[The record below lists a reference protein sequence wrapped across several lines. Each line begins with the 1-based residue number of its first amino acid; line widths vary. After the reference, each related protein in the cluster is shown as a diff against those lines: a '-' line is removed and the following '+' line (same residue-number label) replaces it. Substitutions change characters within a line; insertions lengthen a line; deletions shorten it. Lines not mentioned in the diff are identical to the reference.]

1 LLRKIMLCVTFFI
14 VVAGSF
20 ALYLALKNSPANDQ
34 YAVSGITSPT
44 SISNIIGEGETLSA
58 VFKKH
63 GLSIDELFA
72 ISQAAASVHKLKELH
87 PGRPYNIIIDDKKSI
102 NSFTYGIDDSTI
114 LKIERVDGSF
124 RAQKS
129 VMPYESRVLTIGGQI
144 EDNLIS
150 AIGTQSEDHLLA
162 LQVSDILAWDIDF
175 TCDLRRGDTF
185 KIVVEGL
192 YHEGK
197 FKKYGKILSAEF
209 INNKQKYLA
218 YRFEYDGNAG
228 YYDASGKSL
237 RRAFLKAP
245 LSFRRISSSY
255 TRKRLHP
262 ILRIYRPHRGVDYVA
277 AAGSAVSATADGNVV
292 SAGYQG
298 DYGKLVVIAHR
309 NGYKT
314 FYGHLSRIKQDLR
327 QGREV
332 KQSDV
337 IGYVGSTG
345 LSSGPHLHYEIRQG
359 GSHVNPLRFK
369 VDAGKAI
376 PFTQMT
382 EFQKVTGIMDKT
394 FASAAFYNNKKNE
407 QSKTSAMNMVEQNEY
422 YFRLN

>member
-1 LLRKIMLCVTFFI
+1 MIRKIIFCAALFI
-14 VVAGSF
+14 VIAGSF
-20 ALYLALKNSPANDQ
+20 VLYQALKNSPVNDKF
-34 YAVSGITSPT
+34 AVSGISSPR
-44 SISNIIGEGETLSA
+44 SISNIIGEGETLFD

-63 GLSIDELFA
+63 GLSIDGLFA
-72 ISQAAASVHKLKELH
+72 ISHAAASVHKLKELH
-87 PGRPYNIIIDDKKSI
+87 PGWPYNIIVDDKNCI
-102 NSFTYGIDDSTI
+102 NSFTYGIDDSTF
-114 LKIERVDGSF
+114 LKIERVDDSF
-124 RAQKS
+124 RAQKT
-129 VMPYESRVLTIGGQI
+129 VLPYESRVLTIGGQI

-150 AIGTQSEDHLLA
+150 AIGTQREDHLLA

-175 TCDLRRGDTF
+175 TSDLRTGDTF

-192 YHEGK
+192 YLEGK
-197 FKKYGKILSAEF
+197 FKKYGRILSAEF
-209 INNKQKYLA
+209 INNNQKYLA
-218 YRFEYDGNAG
+218 YRFEYDGKAG

-237 RRAFLKAP
+237 RRTFLKAP

-255 TRKRLHP
+255 ARKRFHP

-277 AAGSAVSATADGNVV
+277 AAGSSVSATADGTVV
-292 SAGYQG
+292 SAGYQE

-314 FYGHLSRIKQDLR
+314 FYGHLSRIRNDLR

-345 LSSGPHLHYEIRQG
+345 LASGPHLNYEIRQG
-359 GSHVNPLRFK
+359 GRHINPLKFK
-369 VDAGKAI
+369 VDAGQAI
-376 PFTQMT
+376 PLAQMS

-394 FASAAFYNNKKNE
+394 FASATFYNKKHENSAINMAE
-407 QSKTSAMNMVEQNEY
+407 QKKY
-422 YFRLN
+422 YFSLN

>member
-1 LLRKIMLCVTFFI
+1 MIRKIIFCAAIFI
-14 VVAGSF
+14 MFAGSF
-20 ALYLALKNSPANDQ
+20 VLYQALKNSLVNDKS
-34 YAVSGITSPT
+34 AVSGISSPK
-44 SISNIIGEGETLSA
+44 SINNIIGEGETLFA
-58 VFKKH
+58 VFNKY

-72 ISQAAASVHKLKELH
+72 INQAAASVHKLKELH
-87 PGRPYNIIIDDKKSI
+87 PGRPYNIIVDDKNSI
-102 NSFTYGIDDSTI
+102 NSFTYGIDDSTF

-129 VMPYESRVLTIGGQI
+129 IVPYESRILTIGGQI

-150 AIGTQSEDHLLA
+150 AIGTQREDHLLA

-175 TCDLRRGDTF
+175 NCDLRTGDTF

-192 YHEGK
+192 YLEGK
-197 FKKYGKILSAEF
+197 FKKYGKILSTEF
-209 INNKQKYLA
+209 INNNQKHLA

-228 YYDASGKSL
+228 YYDVNGKSL

-255 TRKRLHP
+255 TSKRLHP
-262 ILRIYRPHRGVDYVA
+262 ILKIYRPHHGLDYVA
-277 AAGSAVSATADGNVV
+277 AAGTPVSATADGVVV

-314 FYGHLSRIKQDLR
+314 LYGHLSRIRSDLH
-327 QGREV
+327 QGSQV

-337 IGYVGSTG
+337 VGYVGSTG
-345 LSSGPHLHYEIRQG
+345 LATGPHLHYEIRQG
-359 GSHVNPLRFK
+359 SARINPLRFK
-369 VDAGKAI
+369 VDAGQAI
-376 PFTQMT
+376 PITQMS
-382 EFQKVTGIMDKT
+382 EFKKVTGIMDKT
-394 FASAAFYNNKKNE
+394 FASSTFYNKKHDQNKN
-407 QSKTSAMNMVEQNEY
+407 SAMNLTEQ
-422 YFRLN
+422 RLRWI

>member
-1 LLRKIMLCVTFFI
+1 LIRKIIFCVAIF
-14 VVAGSF
+14 VVFAGSF
-20 ALYLALKNSPANDQ
+20 VLYLAIKNLPLNEKFAI
-34 YAVSGITSPT
+34 SGIPSSK
-44 SISNIIGEGETLSA
+44 SINNVIVEGDTLSA
-58 VFKKH
+58 VFKKY

-87 PGRPYNIIIDDKKSI
+87 PGRPYNIVVDDKNSI
-102 NSFTYGIDDSTI
+102 NSFTYGIDDNNI
-114 LKIERVDGSF
+114 LKIERVDGVF
-124 RAQKS
+124 RAGKS
-129 VMPYESRVLTIGGQI
+129 SVPYESRILTIGGQI

-150 AIGTQSEDHLLA
+150 AIGTQTEDHLLA

-175 TCDLRRGDTF
+175 TCDLRTGDTF

-192 YHEGK
+192 YLDGK
-197 FKKYGKILSAEF
+197 FKKYGKILSTEF
-209 INNKQKYLA
+209 INNKQKYQA
-218 YRFEYDGNAG
+218 YLFEYDGSAG
-228 YYDASGKSL
+228 YYDANGKSL

-245 LSFRRISSSY
+245 LSFRRISSSF
-255 TRKRLHP
+255 TRKRFHP
-262 ILRIYRPHRGVDYVA
+262 ILRIYRPHRGVDYA
-277 AAGSAVSATADGNVV
+277 AATGSPVSATADGTVV

-298 DYGKLVVIAHR
+298 DYGKLVVITHR

-314 FYGHLSRIKQDLR
+314 YYGHLSRINNNLR
-327 QGREV
+327 KGSQV

-337 IGYVGSTG
+337 VGYVGSTG
-345 LSSGPHLHYEIRQG
+345 LASGPHLHYEIRQG

-382 EFQKVTGIMDKT
+382 EFQKITGTMDKT
-394 FASAAFYNNKKNE
+394 FASATFHNKKYE
-407 QSKTSAMNMVEQNEY
+407 QSKNSAMNLTEQNAY

>member
-14 VVAGSF
+14 VVAGFFS
-20 ALYLALKNSPANDQ
+20 LYLALKNSPANDP

-44 SISNIIGEGETLSA
+44 SISSIIGEGETLSA

-129 VMPYESRVLTIGGQI
+129 VMPYESSVLTIGGQI

-150 AIGTQSEDHLLA
+150 AIGTQREDHLLA

-209 INNKQKYLA
+209 INNKQKYQA
-218 YRFEYDGNAG
+218 YRFEYDGTAG

-245 LSFRRISSSY
+245 LSFRRISSSF

-262 ILRIYRPHRGVDYVA
+262 ILKIYRPHHGVDYVA
-277 AAGSAVSATADGNVV
+277 ATGSPVSATADGTVV

-298 DYGKLVVIAHR
+298 DYGKLVVITHR

-314 FYGHLSRIKQDLR
+314 YYGHLSRIKNDLR
-327 QGREV
+327 PGSQV

-337 IGYVGSTG
+337 VGYVGSTG
-345 LSSGPHLHYEIRQG
+345 LASGPHLHYEIRQG

-382 EFQKVTGIMDKT
+382 EFQKVTGTMDKT
-394 FASAAFYNNKKNE
+394 FASAIFHNKKNE
-407 QSKTSAMNMVEQNEY
+407 QSKNSDMNMVEQTAY